1 MSHPEII
8 SRLRSYV
15 TDNFLYMRKDFE
27 FQDTDS
33 LMGRGIVDSMGVVE
47 LLTFVQ
53 NEFGITVD
61 DDEITDDNFGTLWVI
76 GRFVHRKRTEQV
88 AAW

>member
-8 SRLRSYV
+8 SRLRDYV
-15 TDNFLYMRKDFE
+15 AENFLYMRTNFE
-27 FQDTDS
+27 FDDTDS
-33 LMGRGIVDSMGVVE
+33 LMGRGIVDSMGVLE

-53 NEFGITVD
+53 NEFGITIE

>member
-27 FQDTDS
+27 FADTDS

>member
-15 TDNFLYMRKDFE
+15 ADNFLYMRKNYE
-27 FQDTDS
+27 FADTDS

-53 NEFGITVD
+53 NEFGITVE
-61 DDEITDDNFGTLWVI
+61 DDEITEDNFGTLWLI
-76 GRFVHRKRTEQV
+76 GRFVHRKRAEQV